1 MKLTDQFE
9 FIKNKPARNRIVMP
23 PMDTLM
29 ADDGFANE
37 FHIQH
42 YGARSYG
49 GTGTI
54 IVESTAIA
62 ENGRIRNK
70 DLGLW
75 KDEQI
80 IPFKSVVKAIKIGGA
95 LAGVQ
100 LNHAGAKAEL
110 DMPTVGVTKYY
121 DYLDQSKFSLLTI
134 DQLAEIKNGFVTAAK
149 RAKTAGFDFI
159 ELHAAHGYLLSEIL
173 SKNINQVTND
183 KDILKRAK
191 LIIDIVDEIN
201 KEVKIPIGIR
211 LSISDHTADG
221 MQVEDFIAL
230 LKALENKVI
239 YFHIS
244 SGEVIQRADIA
255 KVIAE
260 AGTKLFRI
268 PLALK
273 VKQAVATPVI
283 VVGNFSSRKDVDDAV
298 NLGIDAVAIGRE
310 HLFNPNLV
318 VNSLLTTSETDEK
331 LYHWNNNLWF
341 NYKNY
346 KTLKDH
352 LDDKEE
358 LWTNAIH

>member
-9 FIKNKPARNRIVMP
+9 FIKGKPARNRIVMP

-29 ADDGFANE
+29 ANDGFANE

-54 IVESTAIA
+54 IIESTAVA
-62 ENGRIRNK
+62 ENGRIRAK

-75 KDEQI
+75 KDEHI
-80 IPFKSVVKAIKIGGA
+80 EPFKRIVKAIKMGGA

-110 DMPTVGVTKYY
+110 DIPTVGVTKYY
-121 DYLDQSKFSLLTI
+121 DYLDQTKFSLLTI
-134 DQLAEIKNGFVTAAK
+134 EQLATIKTSFVNAAK
-149 RAKTAGFDFI
+149 RAKIAGFDFI

-183 KDILKRAK
+183 QDILKRAK
-191 LIIDIVDEIN
+191 IIIEIVDEIS

-211 LSISDHTADG
+211 LSISDHSKGG
-221 MQVEDFIAL
+221 MEVEDFISL

-244 SGEVIQRADIA
+244 SGEVINRPDIA
-255 KVIAE
+255 KVIKE

-273 VKQAVATPVI
+273 VKAAVSTPVI
-283 VVGNFSSRKDVDDAV
+283 VVGNFASRKDVDDACS
-298 NLGIDAVAIGRE
+298 LGIDGVAIGRE
-310 HLFNPNLV
+310 QLFNPNIV
-318 VNSLLTTSETDEK
+318 VNSLLTADEIDEK
-331 LYHWNNNLWF
+331 LYHWNNNIWF

-346 KTLKDH
+346 KILKDQ
-352 LDDKEE
+352 LDNKKED
-358 LWTNAIH
+358 

>member
-1 MKLTDQFE
+1 MKLTDKFE

-29 ADDGFANE
+29 ANDGFANE

-54 IVESTAIA
+54 IIESTAVQ
-62 ENGRIRNK
+62 ENGRIREK

-75 KDEQI
+75 KDAHIE
-80 IPFKSVVKAIKIGGA
+80 PFKHVVKAIKLGGA

-110 DMPTVGVTKYY
+110 KINTVGATNFY
-121 DYLDQSKFSLLTI
+121 DYIDQTNFSLLTVE
-134 DQLAEIKNGFVTAAK
+134 QLADIKTSFIKAAK
-149 RAKTAGFDFI
+149 RAQEAGFDFV

-173 SKNINQVTND
+173 SKKINEVTND
-183 KDILKRAK
+183 QDILKRAK
-191 LIIDIVDEIN
+191 IIIEIVDAIN
-201 KEVKIPIGIR
+201 QDIKIPVAIR
-211 LSISDHTADG
+211 FSISDHSNDG
-221 MQVEDFIAL
+221 MKVEDFVPL
-230 LKALENKVI
+230 LKALENKVV

-244 SGEVIQRADIA
+244 SGEVISRVDIP
-255 KVIAE
+255 KVIQE

-283 VVGNFSSRKDVDDAV
+283 AVGNFDSRKDVDSAIS
-298 NLGIDAVAIGRE
+298 LGIDAVAIGRE
-310 HLFNPNLV
+310 HLFNPNIV
-318 VNSLLTTSETDEK
+318 VNTLLTTEEVDEK
-331 LYHWNNNLWF
+331 LYHWNNNIWF
-341 NYKNY
+341 NYKGY

-352 LDDKEE
+352 LDS
-358 LWTNAIH
+358 